1 LTIDFVEDC
10 LLIMQRNIE
19 AILRERPGIDKSGS
33 GEAFARPVS
42 KIKHVLRSYPQQDS
56 IIP

>member
-1 LTIDFVEDC
+1 
-10 LLIMQRNIE
+10 MQRNIE